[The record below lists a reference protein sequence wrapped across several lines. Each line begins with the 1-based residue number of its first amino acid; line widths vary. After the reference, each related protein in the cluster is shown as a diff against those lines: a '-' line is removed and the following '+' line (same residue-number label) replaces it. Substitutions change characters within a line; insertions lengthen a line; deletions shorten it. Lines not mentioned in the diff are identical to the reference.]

1 MLSAAPPRTPG
12 MAMGPGGV
20 STPFD
25 RRGHQGVNGEVDTNH
40 LGGDSV
46 LSTPCLSPDSTPRQ
60 SGASEDALSKQV
72 LTATPPSPVLC
83 ARQVWATGG
92 DQALPHGAPSC
103 ARDYWVWK
111 AREQRGSECHL
122 AWGHP
127 GGLRNSRPS
136 ASSSSLSNGLLP
148 RLPAKGSP
156 SWSPPESAS
165 PHSPTG
171 VAGLT

>member
-1 MLSAAPPRTPG
+1 

-25 RRGHQGVNGEVDTNH
+25 RRGPQGANGELDTNH

-46 LSTPCLSPDSTPRQ
+46 LSTPCLSSDSTPRQ
-60 SGASEDALSKQV
+60 SGASEHALSKQV
-72 LTATPPSPVLC
+72 LTATPHPMLC
-83 ARQVWATGG
+83 ACQVWATGG
-92 DQALPHGAPSC
+92 DQALPHGAPSW
-103 ARDYWVWK
+103 ARGYWVWK

-127 GGLRNSRPS
+127 GGLQNPRPS
-136 ASSSSLSNGLLP
+136 ASSSSLSDRLLP

-156 SWSPPESAS
+156 SWFPPESAS
-165 PHSPTG
+165 LHSPTG
-171 VAGLT
+171 VAGLA